1 MAPAGA
7 DILRK
12 ERCQLICPHFLYA
25 AAHGKFDA
33 LLQLII
39 DNTGIYLFHLKQ
51 KITDQTQNVRI
62 TGVRLNDGIT
72 VIIIINMF
80 DQGKPC
86 YFQFTERQIGI
97 SEKIDKTFLT
107 GKCIPHIHVQRI
119 IDFGKL
125 IGIRKQTIIQ
135 SGSQLI
141 FPRKGKSFLL
151 HHLPHQCGTAS
162 QIGSYFR
169 HGNIGNLYLVMVNNR
184 HVLR

>member
-1 MAPAGA
+1 MQCRIFFFIFASADETSGLFPVAPAGA

-25 AAHGKFDA
+25 ATHGKFDA

-86 YFQFTERQIGI
+86 YFQFTERQIRI

-107 GKCIPHIHVQRI
+107 GKRIPHIHVQRI
-119 IDFGKL
+119 IDFCKGIGVGIQTVIERRTDIHILNLVSL
-125 IGIRKQTIIQ
+125 IT
-135 SGSQLI
+135 
-141 FPRKGKSFLL
+141 
-151 HHLPHQCGTAS
+151 
-162 QIGSYFR
+162 
-169 HGNIGNLYLVMVNNR
+169 
-184 HVLR
+184 